1 MPRDPEYLTF
11 FREMVARAAA
21 RKRVTREVVAEV
33 GAPVRDALVT
43 PGP

>member
-21 RKRVTREVVAEV
+21 RKRVTREVLADRS
-33 GAPVRDALVT
+33 ATRS
-43 PGP
+43 